1 LIDHQELA
9 VELNT
14 ETELN
19 GFTETGL
26 AALELNGGGGDEL
39 DAMNG
44 PTRVWRR
51 VGEIRVMALRVLG
64 VMFKV
69 DFFYYYY

>member
-1 LIDHQELA
+1 

-14 ETELN
+14 ETLELN

-44 PTRVWRR
+44 ATRVWGR

-64 VMFKV
+64 VILKV
-69 DFFYYYY
+69 VFLLLLLLN